1 MHIEKA
7 SNKLKLPKEKFTP
20 WKSNLITDLEKA
32 ITETKHIQ
40 FSKPVLKDTNA
51 LSELNKL
58 KEQFIITPIDKAHQN
73 ISFICKK
80 YYYECLKTELS
91 SNTNEKIHTPAVN
104 VITDHINTMK
114 SSLHHTLEEDN
125 EKIPFIYWIPKH
137 HKDPIGN
144 RYIVSGKHCTTKI
157 LSKKLSYVFKLILK
171 TLGNYYRYIYKFKK
185 TSSFWVIK
193 NSASLHPFINRIN
206 FKNNAKSIST
216 FDFTTLYTS
225 IPHSVLIDQV
235 SKSIEDAFNISKKQF
250 IKINSKY
257 ANWSDNVKPNTEKTI
272 YFTEAEL
279 KHWLKYLL
287 DNLYVKFDSNI
298 FRQIVGIPMG
308 TDCVPELA
316 NIFLFYL
323 CLN

>member
-1 MHIEKA
+1 MLSKQKLLEYLKSDIDMHIEKA

-91 SNTNEKIHTPAVN
+91 SSTYERIHTPAVN

-125 EKIPFIYWIPKH
+125 EKIP
-137 HKDPIGN
+137 
-144 RYIVSGKHCTTKI
+144 
-157 LSKKLSYVFKLILK
+157 
-171 TLGNYYRYIYKFKK
+171 
-185 TSSFWVIK
+185 
-193 NSASLHPFINRIN
+193 
-206 FKNNAKSIST
+206 
-216 FDFTTLYTS
+216 
-225 IPHSVLIDQV
+225 
-235 SKSIEDAFNISKKQF
+235 
-250 IKINSKY
+250 
-257 ANWSDNVKPNTEKTI
+257 
-272 YFTEAEL
+272 
-279 KHWLKYLL
+279 
-287 DNLYVKFDSNI
+287 
-298 FRQIVGIPMG
+298 
-308 TDCVPELA
+308 
-316 NIFLFYL
+316 
-323 CLN
+323 LN